1 MTYEEDMAG
10 TTLDE
15 KNAALRQAVERR
27 LFASQDDEHPVL
39 ADPEDESDDT
49 EDPIHEFRG
58 GWTADLPISSF
69 AMHQSTSR
77 FLQLL
82 DEIAEMHRSKS
93 RDYGSEDDPLANI
106 RHGADLVDIEPWRG
120 CMVRIADKVQ
130 RLRTYCKTGR
140 LVHEGVVDTL
150 KDLAAYSLLAIIL
163 HEESHES

>member
-1 MTYEEDMAG
+1 
-10 TTLDE
+10 
-15 KNAALRQAVERR
+15 
-27 LFASQDDEHPVL
+27 
-39 ADPEDESDDT
+39 
-49 EDPIHEFRG
+49 
-58 GWTADLPISSF
+58 
-69 AMHQSTSR
+69 MHQSTSR

-150 KDLAAYSLLAIIL
+150 KDLAAYSLLAIVL
-163 HEESHES
+163 HEETLDE